1 MKQHYILQS
10 IITATFLFIL
20 IFVSTIIK
28 GQASFVGGLGGGYSM
43 VEVTTGTTGIVDI
56 PTNSFEVTIFP
67 NPVSKNQVL
76 KAKINGFEKNS
87 KIKIVVSDMIGFQI
101 FIQEVDIASEISINL
116 PFEKLSKGIY
126 LISFQHSK
134 NKITR
139 RFSYTD

>member
-10 IITATFLFIL
+10 IKTATFFLML
-20 IFVSTIIK
+20 LLLSTTIK
-28 GQASFVGGLGGGYSM
+28 GQASYVGGLGGGYSM
-43 VEVTTGTTGIVDI
+43 VEVTTGTTGIEDI
-56 PTNSFEVTIFP
+56 PNSSFEVIIYP
-67 NPVSKNQVL
+67 NPLSKNQIL

-87 KIKIVVSDMIGFQI
+87 KIKVVVSNMIGLQV
-101 FIQEVDIASEISINL
+101 FIQEFDVASEISINL

-139 RFSYTD
+139 RFSYNE

>member
-1 MKQHYILQS
+1 MKQNCLLHS
-10 IITATFLFIL
+10 IAMATVFLL
-20 IFVSTIIK
+20 VLLGSSNLK
-28 GQASFVGGLGGGYSM
+28 GQASFIGGLGGGYSM
-43 VEVTTGTTGIVDI
+43 VEVTTGTTGIVEI

-76 KAKINGFEKNS
+76 KAKVSGFEKNS

-101 FIQEVDIASEISINL
+101 FIQEVDVASEISINL

-134 NKITR
+134 SKITR
-139 RFSYTD
+139 RFSYNE